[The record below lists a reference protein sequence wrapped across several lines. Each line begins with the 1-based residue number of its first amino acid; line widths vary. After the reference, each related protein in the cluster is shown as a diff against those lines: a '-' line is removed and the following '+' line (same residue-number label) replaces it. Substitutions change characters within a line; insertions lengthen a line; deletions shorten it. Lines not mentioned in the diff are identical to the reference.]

1 MLRFS
6 IKRHGGGTE
15 SEADMEGLAAVRA
28 SCGSMRVAVRAEF
41 GCAEEDHL
49 RRGGDIFLLSIARNP
64 LKSPESDEGI
74 QTNPRESKPVS
85 LVFLGR
91 AWIRLGT
98 IWLEAR
104 FFLKMRMRLAFRL
117 PGRLLGATRGSAFR
131 CDLP

>member
-1 MLRFS
+1 MFFEIHAMLRFS

-28 SCGSMRVAVRAEF
+28 SCGSMPVAVRAEF

-91 AWIRLGT
+91 AWIRLG
-98 IWLEAR
+98 R
-104 FFLKMRMRLAFRL
+104 FWPETHPSVAFAGGPQR
-117 PGRLLGATRGSAFR
+117 PGAA
-131 CDLP
+131 DV